1 MENKK
6 NVKWSDLNK
15 SSKFFVVISIMFF
28 VCVAF
33 AVLAEELFGPD
44 DKKPSQA
51 PQEVKKVLT
60 RVEQID
66 NQFSPW
72 DGSHIKLT
80 REIKKGMNDPDSF
93 DHIETRFKDLG
104 NEIVVHES
112 FRGKNAFG
120 GLVINKVIA
129 TVDIDGNV
137 LTMRL
142 AE

>member
-15 SSKFFVVISIMFF
+15 SSKFFVVCMVFSIFIF
-28 VCVAF
+28 TI
-33 AVLAEELFGPD
+33 VLIGELFGSD

-60 RVEQID
+60 RAEQID

-80 REIKKGMNDPDSF
+80 KKIKESMNDPKSF
-93 DHIETRFKDLG
+93 EHIETRFKDLG

>member
-15 SSKFFVVISIMFF
+15 SAKFFVISISFF

-33 AVLAEELFGPD
+33 MVSVTELFSSD
-44 DKKPSQA
+44 DEKSSQA
-51 PQEVKKVLT
+51 PAKVKKVLT
-60 RVEQID
+60 RIEQID

-80 REIKKGMNDPDSF
+80 REIKKTMNDPESF

-112 FRGKNAFG
+112 FRGKNSFG
-120 GLVINKVIA
+120 GLVVNKVIA
-129 TVDIDGNV
+129 TVDIEGNV

>member
-6 NVKWSDLNK
+6 NVQWKDLNNGA
-15 SSKFFVVISIMFF
+15 KFFVICILFF

-33 AVLAEELFGPD
+33 MVLVAELFGSD

-51 PQEVKKVLT
+51 PNEVKKVLT
-60 RVEQID
+60 RAEIID

-80 REIKKGMNDPDSF
+80 KKIKEQMNDPDSF
-93 DHIETRFKDLG
+93 EHIETRFKDLG
-104 NEIVVHES
+104 NEIVVQES

-129 TVDIDGNV
+129 TVDIGGNV
-137 LTMRL
+137 LTIRL

>member
-15 SSKFFVVISIMFF
+15 SAKFFVISITFF
-28 VCVAF
+28 VCVVF
-33 AVLAEELFGPD
+33 MILVTELF
-44 DKKPSQA
+44 
-51 PQEVKKVLT
+51 
-60 RVEQID
+60 
-66 NQFSPW
+66 N
-72 DGSHIKLT
+72 
-80 REIKKGMNDPDSF
+80 
-93 DHIETRFKDLG
+93 
-104 NEIVVHES
+104 
-112 FRGKNAFG
+112 FG

>member
-1 MENKK
+1 MK

-15 SSKFFVVISIMFF
+15 SAKFFVISVSFF
-28 VCVAF
+28 VCIAF
-33 AVLAEELFGPD
+33 MVLVTELFGSN
-44 DKKPSQA
+44 DKKNSQA
-51 PQEVKKVLT
+51 SQEVKKVLT
-60 RVEQID
+60 RVEQIE
-66 NQFSPW
+66 NQFSAW

-80 REIKKGMNDPDSF
+80 REIKKTMNDPESF

-104 NEIVVHES
+104 NEIVIHES

-129 TVDIDGNV
+129 TVDVEGNV
-137 LTMRL
+137 LTMRM

>member
-15 SSKFFVVISIMFF
+15 SAKFFVISVSFF

-33 AVLAEELFGPD
+33 MILVTELFSSD

-60 RVEQID
+60 RAEQID

-104 NEIVVHES
+104 NEIVIHES
-112 FRGKNAFG
+112 FRGKNSFG

-137 LTMRL
+137 LTMKL

>member
-15 SSKFFVVISIMFF
+15 GSKFFVICILFF

-33 AVLAEELFGPD
+33 MVLVTELFGAD

-93 DHIETRFKDLG
+93 KHIETRFKDLG

>member
-15 SSKFFVVISIMFF
+15 SSKFVVIRVLFF
-28 VCVAF
+28 ICVVF
-33 AVLAEELFGPD
+33 AVLVEELFGSD

-51 PQEVKKVLT
+51 PKEVKKVLT

-93 DHIETRFKDLG
+93 DHIETSFKDLG
-104 NEIVVHES
+104 NEIVIHES
-112 FRGKNAFG
+112 FRGKNSFG

>member
-15 SSKFFVVISIMFF
+15 SAKFFVISITFF
-28 VCVAF
+28 VCVSF
-33 AVLAEELFGPD
+33 MVLVTKIFGSD

-51 PQEVKKVLT
+51 PAKVKKVLT
-60 RVEQID
+60 RIEQID
-66 NQFSPW
+66 NQFSVL

-80 REIKKGMNDPDSF
+80 REIKKTMNDPESF
-93 DHIETRFKDLG
+93 EHIETRFKDLG

-112 FRGKNAFG
+112 FRGKNSFG

-129 TVDIDGNV
+129 TVDIEGNV
-137 LTMRL
+137 LTMRM

>member
-6 NVKWSDLNK
+6 NVQWKDLNK
-15 SSKFFVVISIMFF
+15 GSKFFVICVLFCI
-28 VCVAF
+28 CVAF
-33 AVLAEELFGPD
+33 MVLVAELFGSD

-93 DHIETRFKDLG
+93 EHIETRFKDIG
-104 NEIVVHES
+104 NEIVVQES

-120 GLVINKVIA
+120 GMVINKVIA

>member
-15 SSKFFVVISIMFF
+15 SAKFFVISVSFF
-28 VCVAF
+28 VCVSF
-33 AVLAEELFGPD
+33 MVLFGSN

-51 PQEVKKVLT
+51 PAKVKKVLT
-60 RVEQID
+60 RAEQID
-66 NQFSPW
+66 NQFSSW

-80 REIKKGMNDPDSF
+80 REIKKGMNDPESF

-112 FRGKNAFG
+112 FRGKNSFG

-137 LTMRL
+137 LTMKL

>member
-15 SSKFFVVISIMFF
+15 SAKFFVICVSIIMFLFMF
-28 VCVAF
+28 VI
-33 AVLAEELFGPD
+33 LDILFGGG
-44 DKKPSQA
+44 KIEIAQA

-60 RVEQID
+60 RAEQID
-66 NQFSPW
+66 NQFSAW

-80 REIKKGMNDPDSF
+80 REIKKGMNDPESF

-112 FRGKNAFG
+112 FRGKNSFG

-129 TVDIDGNV
+129 TVDIEGNV

>member
-15 SSKFFVVISIMFF
+15 SAKFFVISVSFF
-28 VCVAF
+28 VCVSF
-33 AVLAEELFGPD
+33 MILVTELFSSD
-44 DKKPSQA
+44 DKK
-51 PQEVKKVLT
+51 EVKKVLT
-60 RVEQID
+60 RAEQID
-66 NQFSPW
+66 NQFSAW

-80 REIKKGMNDPDSF
+80 REIKKGMNDPESF

-129 TVDIDGNV
+129 TVDIEGNV